1 MLINV
6 HSHVNVTGHV
16 KVLEHVDVHRACSST
31 WRSTSTC
38 WSLVDEAEHVDVSPM
53 LVNARSFI
61 NEAKHVDEHSF
72 INVHGRAHVNELSLV
87 NVSEAR

>member
-1 MLINV
+1 
-6 HSHVNVTGHV
+6 
-16 KVLEHVDVHRACSST
+16 
-31 WRSTSTC
+31 
-38 WSLVDEAEHVDVSPM
+38 LVDEAEHVDVSPM